1 MHGFEP
7 ASAPE
12 DSGVSAFAFEGNWR
26 EYAPIAFT
34 NLLLTIVTLGIYRF
48 WATARTRR
56 YLWSRSRFVDEHLE
70 WTGTGMELFIGFL
83 LVAALFALPFFAI
96 SFVAEGLLLRGHN
109 VLAGALLLFAWLS
122 IFYLGGLAQYRALRY
137 RLART
142 RWRGIRGG
150 SDDQGFGYGV
160 SYMGK
165 SFLGM
170 LPFGL
175 MIPWSMTS
183 LWNERW
189 NRLSFGPY
197 QFDANAEWGS
207 VFARFLLF
215 YLTPLVLFLGGVA
228 VAFFGASLGLEPSEN
243 PALGASFIVLIIGF
257 VLFFYLGL
265 GLIAVAF
272 YAKFYREAVGA
283 TRWNEV
289 EFSFE
294 ASTMNWVK
302 LLLGDVALVVLTLGI
317 GLIFLSYR
325 HWKFFMTHMEARGE
339 ILLDTLTQSTTR
351 TSKHGEGL
359 LDAFDIGAI

>member
-1 MHGFEP
+1 MHGTVTGDE
-7 ASAPE
+7 
-12 DSGVSAFAFEGNWR
+12 GAFAFEGNWR

-48 WATARTRR
+48 WATTRTRQ

-70 WTGTGMELFIGFL
+70 WTGTGKELFVGFL
-83 LVAALFALPFFAI
+83 LVMLVFAVPFFVVTQ
-96 SFVAEGLLLRGHN
+96 VAQAMILRGETAIG
-109 VLAGALLLFAWLS
+109 AGLGVASWLT
-122 IFYLGGLAQYRALRY
+122 IFYLGGLARYRALRY
-137 RLART
+137 RLSRT

-150 SDDQGFGYGV
+150 SDDAGFGYGV
-160 SYMGK
+160 SYMWK
-165 SFLGM
+165 TFVGM
-170 LPFGL
+170 AALGL
-175 MIPWSMTS
+175 MVPWSMTR

-189 NRLSFGPY
+189 NRLSFGPH
-197 QFDANAEWGS
+197 QFAANAEWGG
-207 VFARFLLF
+207 VFKRYLLF
-215 YLTPLVLFLGGVA
+215 YLSPLVLFGAVVIGGFGSSRFGIGADGVPA
-228 VAFFGASLGLEPSEN
+228 GVGFFAF
-243 PALGASFIVLIIGF
+243 VLVGM

-272 YAKFYREAVGA
+272 FAKFYREVVGA

-289 EFSFE
+289 QFSFD
-294 ASTMNWVK
+294 ASTRDWFR

-317 GLIFLSYR
+317 GSIFLSYR

-351 TSKHGEGL
+351 TDRHGEGL